1 MTQLPTTSLVQ
12 RHHQQDAADRLHEQ
26 FSPPDPKLME
36 DVFRRLFDHIGE
48 DKFREGLME
57 TPERAAKAWSFWCK
71 GYDESPED
79 VLKAFED
86 GAAGYDEMVT
96 VKDIP
101 IYSHCEHHLASIFG
115 TATISYI
122 PEGRVVGLSKLSRLA
137 DIFAR
142 RLQVQE
148 RLTVQIADAIAQH
161 VSPHVAVQLN
171 CRHMCM
177 ESRGIQKQ
185 GSTTITTAMRG
196 AFKDQPST
204 RAEFLEACK

>member
-1 MTQLPTTSLVQ
+1 MMDITNLRTVFEDLLTEIEDPT
-12 RHHQQDAADRLHEQ
+12 
-26 FSPPDPKLME
+26 
-36 DVFRRLFDHIGE
+36 
-48 DKFREGLME
+48 REGLLE
-57 TPERAAKAWSFWCK
+57 TPNRAAKAWKFWCS
-71 GYDESPED
+71 GYDEDPAA

-122 PEGRVVGLSKLSRLA
+122 PVGKVVGLSKLSRLA

-148 RLTVQIADAIAQH
+148 RLTVQIADALAKH
-161 VSPHVAVQLN
+161 VSPHVGVQLN

-185 GSTTITTAMRG
+185 GAVTVTTAMRG
-196 AFKDQPST
+196 AFREQPAT